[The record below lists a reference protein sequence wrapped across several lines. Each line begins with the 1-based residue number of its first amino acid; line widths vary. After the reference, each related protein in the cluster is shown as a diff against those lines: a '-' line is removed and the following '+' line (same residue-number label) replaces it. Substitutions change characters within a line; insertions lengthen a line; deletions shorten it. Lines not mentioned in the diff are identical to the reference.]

1 MVKKYIEW
9 IKVNWWGVCPIL
21 GVFLLV
27 YTCIFVRNM
36 DQVLFIIL
44 LNVPL
49 YLFHESEEYIFPGGF
64 RKFFNLDI
72 FRSGNELEPLGV
84 DFIYKI
90 NIGMIWVLLPV
101 CGLLSIIDYRFG
113 LWICYFE
120 FYAGLGHVLLAI
132 KAKKKYNPGLIM
144 SILVNMPF
152 GTYAVWFMTQ
162 QGLIENPWF
171 NIHFVIGILLNAM
184 LPVMG
189 VRMYKAWKANR

>member
-1 MVKKYIEW
+1 
-9 IKVNWWGVCPIL
+9 
-21 GVFLLV
+21 
-27 YTCIFVRNM
+27 
-36 DQVLFIIL
+36 
-44 LNVPL
+44 
-49 YLFHESEEYIFPGGF
+49 
-64 RKFFNLDI
+64 
-72 FRSGNELEPLGV
+72 
-84 DFIYKI
+84 
-90 NIGMIWVLLPV
+90 MIWVLLPV

-171 NIHFVIGILLNAM
+171 NIHFVIGLLLNAM